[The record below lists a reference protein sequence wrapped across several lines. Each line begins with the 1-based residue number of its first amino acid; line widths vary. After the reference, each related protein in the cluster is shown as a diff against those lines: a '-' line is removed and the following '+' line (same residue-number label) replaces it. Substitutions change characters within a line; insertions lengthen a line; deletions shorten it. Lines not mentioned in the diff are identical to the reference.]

1 MNTRGWLLRRAIAFG
16 LSLAVMAPAAGE
28 ALQMFPAAEV
38 QEAHALRQRILAAI
52 PQLDPR
58 ELRQRPPL
66 PPETLALAQQ
76 RLTELQPR
84 EADNPFFHWAQGEV
98 FRQTQG
104 PAAAAPA
111 FGRAQQLAGQ
121 RMQIHWLLWQDFLAR
136 DLREEAEREERALQ
150 AIQVT
155 WGLSRF
161 PLLARELIRQGNEA
175 ADSGD
180 LARAVALY
188 DAAIANEPEL
198 PEAFIGRATLRWQV
212 DKLRFLQAG
221 RDLARG
227 LTYALGGVQTGF
239 RLTRNLLLSLL
250 IAWLAAL
257 CLVAIILAI
266 KTQPL
271 FAHDLNERA
280 FRSLPSPV
288 QFHLD
293 LLLFALPLLL
303 GLGVLW
309 WVVISFLVLAPYI
322 SRRERRVV
330 LVLLAL
336 IVTLP
341 LGYERVAAGHV
352 LASSNAFALIQ
363 AAEQGGRGE
372 GLVRELRLWAQ
383 EAPGSG
389 LAHYSLGLVLKR
401 RGELPEAEV
410 EMAQAARLL
419 PRAAFAQVG
428 RGNVEHLRGRLADAE
443 ASYRRAVE
451 VQPSAAAAQMNL
463 ATLYTR
469 RLQLDRSDEA
479 LAKSLKLDP
488 HMVRTVSHFHGQGMT
503 EILVDEPV
511 AWDAVAAGLAPRQ
524 AEVEALAEGLWG
536 RPLRGVGLR
545 GLPYASV
552 ALLALIWAHGLLRGR
567 TPPVRR
573 CRHCGA
579 PFCARCQFDPR
590 EKDYCT
596 PCAAVFRGGEGV
608 AAFVKVRRMR
618 EGEEWLREERA
629 RAGLLGSIV
638 PGGNDVY
645 RGHVLRGLCL
655 TLPVFWLL
663 LEGFILDALTPSF
676 RFASPLPGPV
686 RWTTTLV
693 MLVILYAISIQRSWR
708 KPAALPR

>member
-1 MNTRGWLLRRAIAFG
+1 MSTRGWLLRRAIAFG
-16 LSLAVMAPAAGE
+16 LSLGAMAPATVD

-52 PQLDPR
+52 PPLDPR

-66 PPETLALAQQ
+66 PPETLGLAQQ

-84 EADNPFFHWAQGEV
+84 EAENPFFHWAQGEV
-98 FRQTQG
+98 LRQTQG
-104 PAAAAPA
+104 PAAASPA
-111 FGRAQQLAGQ
+111 FGRARQAAGQ
-121 RMQIHWLLWQDFLAR
+121 RMLIHWLLWQDFLAR
-136 DLREEAEREERALQ
+136 DLREEAEREEQALQ
-150 AIQVT
+150 AIQVM

-161 PLLARELIRQGNEA
+161 PLLARELMRQGNEA
-175 ADSGD
+175 AESGD

-188 DAAIANEPEL
+188 DAAIANAPEL
-198 PEAFIGRATLRWQV
+198 PEALVGRATLRWQV
-212 DKLRFLQAG
+212 DKLRLIQTG

-227 LTYALGGVQTGF
+227 LYYTLGGVQTGF

-250 IAWLAAL
+250 IAWLSAL

-271 FAHDLNERA
+271 FAHDLNERLL
-280 FRSLPSPV
+280 RSLPGPV
-288 QFHLD
+288 QFHLG
-293 LLLFALPLLL
+293 LLLFVLPLLL

-309 WVVISFLVLAPYI
+309 WVAFSFLVLAPYM

-336 IVTLP
+336 LVTLP

-352 LASSNAFALIQ
+352 LAASNRFALIQ
-363 AAEQGGRGE
+363 AAAQGGRGE
-372 GLVRELRLWAQ
+372 GLVRELRRFTQ
-383 EAPGSG
+383 EAPDSG

-419 PRAAFAQVG
+419 PTAGFVQVG
-428 RGNVEHLRGRLADAE
+428 RGNVEQLRGRPADAE
-443 ASYRRAVE
+443 ASYRRAAE
-451 VQPSAAAAQMNL
+451 LQPSAAAQMNL

-511 AWDAVAAGLAPRQ
+511 PWDAVAAGLAPRPE
-524 AEVEALAEGLWG
+524 EVRAVAEGLWG

-545 GLPYASV
+545 GLPYAVV
-552 ALLALIWAHGLLRGR
+552 ALLVLIWSYVLMRGR

-573 CRHCGA
+573 CRQCGA

-596 PCAAVFRGGEGV
+596 PCAAVFRDGEGV
-608 AAFVKVRRMR
+608 AAVVKVRRMR
-618 EGEEWLREERA
+618 EGEEWVREERA

-645 RGHVLRGLCL
+645 RGHILRGLCF
-655 TLPVFWLL
+655 TVPVIWLL

-686 RWTTTLV
+686 RWTTALLI
-693 MLVILYAISIQRSWR
+693 LVILYAVSIQRSWR
-708 KPAALPR
+708 KPTAEPL